1 MVVIAIVAFL
11 LSKYNP
17 YAKVQKADIVDSN
30 STRHVSRDPNTQRT
44 ALYSRT
50 KSRVEKREEYLIK
63 EKIEPWLFLSTGKMK
78 ITRHDGSTFAPG
90 DLAYGGSVVRVFWEA
105 LIEPFLEED
114 IQAVLDEVGTECR
127 INGIDAKWPLKEA
140 GMLLEGMVWRIY
152 NRMAYVDQKLRTKR
166 GGGKL
171 PPPRDVKHKIE
182 PLTVFVNEQL
192 EAAIGLYSKQ
202 G

>member
-1 MVVIAIVAFL
+1 
-11 LSKYNP
+11 
-17 YAKVQKADIVDSN
+17 
-30 STRHVSRDPNTQRT
+30 
-44 ALYSRT
+44 
-50 KSRVEKREEYLIK
+50 
-63 EKIEPWLFLSTGKMK
+63 MK

-90 DLAYGGSVVRVFWEA
+90 DLVYGGSVVRVFWEA

-114 IQAVLDEVGTECR
+114 IQEVLDEVGTECR
-127 INGIDAKWPLKEA
+127 NNDIDAKLPLKEA
-140 GMLLEGMVWRIY
+140 GMLLDGMVWRIY

-171 PPPRDVKHKIE
+171 PPPRDVKYKIE

-192 EAAIGLYSKQ
+192 EAAIALYSKQ